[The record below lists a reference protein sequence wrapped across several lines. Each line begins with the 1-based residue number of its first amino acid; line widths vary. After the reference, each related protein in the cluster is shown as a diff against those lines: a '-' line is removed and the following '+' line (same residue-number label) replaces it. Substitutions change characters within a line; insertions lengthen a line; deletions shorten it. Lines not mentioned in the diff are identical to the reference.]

1 MMNLEI
7 SSNFSFLKM
16 FKYASSGAFGLYARN
31 QILDPVIEESKKMM
45 RENRIEPATS
55 PKTIKRRMA
64 RKSPKAISSNT
75 LYDTGALHDSL
86 KVTHAGGWHFGKE
99 QLLGIEMEHYGKYH
113 LFPKDFLPE
122 RNFISIDSDNNE
134 KTSSKI
140 TRRLISRFKS
150 KRGI

>member
-7 SSNFSFLKM
+7 NANFSFLKM

-113 LFPKDFLPE
+113 LFPEDPSKK
-122 RNFISIDSDNNE
+122 RNFISIDSDNDE
-134 KTSSKI
+134 KVSNKI
-140 TRRLISRFKS
+140 TRRLSRSFRS